1 MKIVKLRAQKADH
14 LTEEVDSFKRDFRVR
29 EVTYVDK
36 NDYLIA
42 FVEYEYK
49 SYPDNVKIESLDLST
64 RLYNCLMRDGNI
76 ETLGEL
82 KHYFLTG
89 DIRRIRNLGKLCIK
103 EVAELLSEKYNTNY
117 SQFIDSILESYINID
132 YTRYIKENIP
142 FYW

>member
-1 MKIVKLRAQKADH
+1 MKIVKLKAQKADY

-49 SYPDNVKIESLDLST
+49 SYPDNVKIENLDLST
-64 RLYNCLMRDGNI
+64 RLYNCLKRDGNI

-103 EVAELLSEKYNTNY
+103 ETAEILSEKYNTNY